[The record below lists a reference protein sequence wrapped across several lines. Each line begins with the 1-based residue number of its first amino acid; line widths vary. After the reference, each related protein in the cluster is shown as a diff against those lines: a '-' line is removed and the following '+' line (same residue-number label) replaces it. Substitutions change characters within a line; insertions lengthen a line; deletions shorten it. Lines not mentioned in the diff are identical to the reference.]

1 VVAALAVGALAR
13 KRRETALRLRS
24 GSETARRPERGEWW
38 VVAGGCA
45 VLGLLLV
52 PIIALVVKSVST
64 SDG

>member
-1 VVAALAVGALAR
+1 MVAALAVSAVAR
-13 KRRETALRLRS
+13 KRREIALRLRS
-24 GSETARRPERGEWW
+24 GSETARRPERGERW
-38 VVAGGCA
+38 VVAAGCA

>member
-1 VVAALAVGALAR
+1 MVAALAVGAVAR

-24 GSETARRPERGEWW
+24 GSKAPRRPERGERW
-38 VVAGGCA
+38 VVAAGCA